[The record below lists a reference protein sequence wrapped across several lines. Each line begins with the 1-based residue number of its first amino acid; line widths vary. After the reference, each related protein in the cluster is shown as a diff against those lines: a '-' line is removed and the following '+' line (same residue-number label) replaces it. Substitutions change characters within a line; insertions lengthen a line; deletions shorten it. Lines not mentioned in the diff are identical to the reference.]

1 MLQPESFT
9 ETAYD
14 LSNPAGGDL
23 LTARTRDEVGELIRS
38 FNSKVAQLKARMVMK
53 QAMNLAMEV
62 QQNLLPKKMPQ
73 IKGLDIAARSIYCDA
88 GRSNVRQRSSGS
100 DYPRWCASIR
110 RPDSI
115 TKIVSP
121 RLLSL
126 P

>member
-62 QQNLLPKKMPQ
+62 QQNLLPKKVPQ
-73 IKGLDIAARSIYCDA
+73 IKGLDIAARSIYCDETGGLWETQDQA
-88 GRSNVRQRSSGS
+88 GAMFGKDRLEAIIHDGAQ
-100 DYPRWCASIR
+100 ASADR
-110 RPDSI
+110 
-115 TKIVSP
+115 IV
-121 RLLSL
+121 LQK
-126 P
+126 